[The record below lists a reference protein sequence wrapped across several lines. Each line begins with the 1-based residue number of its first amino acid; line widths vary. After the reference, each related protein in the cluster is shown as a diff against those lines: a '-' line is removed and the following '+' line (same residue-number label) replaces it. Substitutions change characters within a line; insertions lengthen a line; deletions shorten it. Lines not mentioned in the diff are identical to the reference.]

1 MPYSTRFTD
10 AFQFAAELH
19 RDQVRKSTR
28 IPYITHLM
36 AVASLVGEQ
45 TDDEDAVI
53 AALLHDAVEDQGGAK
68 TRAMIAERFGER
80 VAQFVDACTDT
91 DVSPKPPWRER
102 KEAYIAHLRD
112 SQTTAEA
119 CLISAADKLHNARC
133 IVADLRQHGSSS
145 LEKFNASPE
154 DIRWYYTSVA
164 GVLSHRLP
172 NNPLTQELKRT
183 VETLGD
189 LITEGLMAEAG

>member
-1 MPYSTRFTD
+1 MPYSTRFID

-19 RDQVRKSTR
+19 RDQVRKSTK

-36 AVASLVGEQ
+36 AVASLVGEN

-68 TRAMIAERFGER
+68 TRAIIAERFGER

-91 DVSPKPPWRER
+91 DVSPKPPWKER
-102 KEAYIAHLRD
+102 KQAYIAHLRD
-112 SQTTAEA
+112 SKTPKEA

-133 IVADLRQHGSSS
+133 IVADLRLHGSSS

-154 DIRWYYTSVA
+154 EIRWYYVSVA

-172 NNPLTQELKRT
+172 KSPLVDELNRS
-183 VETLGD
+183 VETLAE